1 LRHVIVALATGALI
15 SSPAAA
21 QPDYCGMYASS
32 MSPGE
37 LYQVK
42 CPTPNTC
49 QTHLVGQSNF
59 PVQRGSNDRFLYK
72 TAETPVQNSLVI
84 IQFQYVGTEPHKS
97 ASAVSLAR
105 QRVDFACFRG
115 GHAAVRDAVPVDPDD
130 VGHAPSVTYGSYD
143 KFHRTGGADSWGDRQ
158 TLESF
163 HVHYFNGN
171 ACVRTTDDGRRQQFL
186 FERREE
192 QEGYFSTLVARLN
205 IPQFSTPAVAG
216 PEVLKYEKL
225 HVLLG
230 NYKKKP
236 LTSGCV
242 SFSVPAQGSA
252 LDIVLSD
259 IEDNV
264 LHNSVAPTKTW
275 SLNVY

>member
-1 LRHVIVALATGALI
+1 MAVTPLSGMRCRSIPTTSGMHRALLTGATTNSI
-15 SSPAAA
+15 APAA
-21 QPDYCGMYASS
+21 
-32 MSPGE
+32 
-37 LYQVK
+37 
-42 CPTPNTC
+42 PT
-49 QTHLVGQSNF
+49 L
-59 PVQRGSNDRFLYK
+59 
-72 TAETPVQNSLVI
+72 
-84 IQFQYVGTEPHKS
+84 
-97 ASAVSLAR
+97 
-105 QRVDFACFRG
+105 
-115 GHAAVRDAVPVDPDD
+115 
-130 VGHAPSVTYGSYD
+130 
-143 KFHRTGGADSWGDRQ
+143 WGDRQ